1 MPLLHSE
8 IATTHSG
15 PQPTAGYLLKVTNTS
30 TQALTV
36 GAAWLVADD
45 APRSSP
51 PAGHLAAR
59 PGCPALRTRPYRE
72 RQHATLRYHQRV
84 KFGASPHY
92 WRRNRHLECNRRRP
106 ARQMGRARADPG
118 PGYGKAAGRERVR
131 QRLSAA

>member
-51 PAGHLAAR
+51 TCR
-59 PGCPALRTRPYRE
+59 
-72 RQHATLRYHQRV
+72 
-84 KFGASPHY
+84 SP
-92 WRRNRHLECNRRRP
+92 CSP
-106 ARQMGRARADPG
+106 ARMPSSSY
-118 PGYGKAAGRERVR
+118 PPV
-131 QRLSAA
+131 S